1 MSTINQ
7 EAPVALVTGAS
18 RGIGAAIRS
27 QLLQSG
33 WRVIGLSRTVPQDK
47 TMPQD
52 NLAAPKTQSHWL
64 ACDLSQAELLRHSV
78 IEAAKHWGRL
88 DALINNAGLHLSAR
102 SESLALADYDAVM
115 NINTRALVVACQAAF
130 ASLRMSGGCIINIGS
145 FFDKLGVKGNL
156 AYCASKAAVGA
167 ITRCLAVE
175 WAAHKIRVVN
185 IAPGYIH
192 TDLNAEVLEGK
203 LGQYLSQRIPTGGP
217 GSAEEVASLVGAVL
231 QQPGMFLTGSTIY
244 LDGGQAIAH

>member
-1 MSTINQ
+1 MSTTNQ

-130 ASLRMSGGCIINIGS
+130 ASLQINGGCIINIGS

-175 WAAHKIRVVN
+175 WAVHKIRVC
-185 IAPGYIH
+185 
-192 TDLNAEVLEGK
+192 
-203 LGQYLSQRIPTGGP
+203 R
-217 GSAEEVASLVGAVL
+217 GADHR
-231 QQPGMFLTGSTIY
+231 T
-244 LDGGQAIAH
+244 